1 MRVEKEFFNDTS
13 PQVKEVLTE
22 IFEAFGRNIDR
33 KFGTRELYYI
43 ARESLWL
50 SDLCRDSISGLQ
62 PPFFAPLRASFFYLL
77 QKNHLEE
84 AEKIYRSWF
93 KGLKPTQLIEDLCQS
108 FQDSS
113 IIDNTYNI
121 LVNSDRMISF
131 FAQLGYEEYLMD
143 TNINPLDNSGFLRIL
158 DLSWVRLFK
167 RFLNCR
173 AYSQYHNLLRDLF
186 NYCNEL
192 FDDMK
197 QIESLKITV
206 GERGWL
212 LKRQVLG
219 IYIAVLADG
228 LEPGLLHSPEAR
240 VLLENFLEWISGTY
254 FNYLALLC
262 TSVEYYAASALDTIQ
277 KIGSNSQYHE
287 DVVENLI
294 HQVKKIRY
302 RYSDVHDLLKSMLS
316 LSFSLDWAQDIEKH
330 LTDTQPQKPA
340 TIEEIIPWLKQA
352 HDFIEKKNRLFLDK
366 NRHQDNLKRIKEKIS
381 HTGPASFWAQCR
393 EQFNP
398 PRIRVLAASLDN
410 KYSTGSAHFFNNP
423 VVKLDKEEPIA
434 TELCLLKKWGST
446 ASIFERDKNHT
457 ANFGGGYF
465 LYHNG
470 FGLAIDP
477 GPDFLKNL
485 TQYTDFDLM
494 DIGGVACTHV
504 HYDHFAD
511 FFRIVLGIREYNQY
525 AGYKK
530 LYYLLPDADDQ
541 TMFPE
546 KLKEDFCIN
555 VFIDIA
561 QPGQTVGEER
571 CYYLPNTDW
580 GRENGIQ
587 VKPIEVVHQIYG
599 RSPTIAGAE
608 RTRSYGLLVSPLK
621 EGKPMTSI
629 LFSGDAEYE
638 PTLFSGLN
646 PEVLI
651 LNISSIRLDDITAV
665 SIGGS
670 APPGQKAKKNHLGYT
685 GISSLLK
692 RLKGAKLSI
701 ISDFFESQSE
711 VDTRLLTSSALESEL
726 EEKEKSGNLL
736 LVSEPGMRLRW
747 NESNE
752 LQLYCSVL
760 CGQAGGFV
768 NLSGN
773 PELSQR
779 KKELFPRA
787 EPIIISCRQCRE
799 RKSTL
804 GLKKW

>member
-1 MRVEKEFFNDTS
+1 VRVEKEFFNNTS
-13 PQVKEVLTE
+13 PQVKEVFTE

-50 SDLCRDSISGLQ
+50 SDLCRDPISGLQ

-93 KGLKPTQLIEDLCQS
+93 KGLKPIQLIEDLSQS

-131 FAQLGYEEYLMD
+131 FAQLGYEDYLMD
-143 TNINPLDNSGFLRIL
+143 TGINPLDNPEFLRVL
-158 DLSWVRLFK
+158 EMSWVKLFK

-173 AYSQYHNLLRDLF
+173 TVSNCHLLLKDLF
-186 NYCNEL
+186 NSCNKL
-192 FDDMK
+192 YVDIDK
-197 QIESLKITV
+197 IKSLKTAV
-206 GERGWL
+206 TFRKWL
-212 LKRQVLG
+212 LKRQVMG
-219 IYIAVLADG
+219 IYTAILVDVLD
-228 LEPGLLHSPEAR
+228 PEFFR
-240 VLLENFLEWISGTY
+240 LQESEIFLQVFKQWVERTY
-254 FNYLALLC
+254 SNYLALLC

-287 DVVENLI
+287 DVVEDLI
-294 HQVKKIRY
+294 HQVKKISY
-302 RYSDVHDLLKSMLS
+302 RYSDVHDLLKSTLTI
-316 LSFSLDWAQDIEKH
+316 SFSFDWAAEIETH
-330 LTDTQPQKPA
+330 LRNTRPQEPIEIKE
-340 TIEEIIPWLKQA
+340 TIAWLGNALEFIRESNRRFQA
-352 HDFIEKKNRLFLDK
+352 E
-366 NRHQDNLKRIKEKIS
+366 NRHQDNLTLIREKIS
-381 HTGPASFWAQCR
+381 ANGENSFWAQCQEKFDPYR
-393 EQFNP
+393 L
-398 PRIRVLAASLDN
+398 RVLVASLDN

-446 ASIFERDKNHT
+446 SSIFERDKNHT

-494 DIGGVACTHV
+494 DIGGVACTHT
-504 HYDHFAD
+504 HYDHYAD

-525 AGYKK
+525 AGYKR

-571 CYYLPNTDW
+571 CYYLPDTDW

-587 VKPIEVVHQIYG
+587 VKPIEVVHEIYG
-599 RSPTIAGAE
+599 RSPTITGAE
-608 RTRSYGLLVSPLK
+608 RTRSHGLLISPLK

-629 LFSGDAEYE
+629 LFSGDAEYD

-651 LNISSIRLDDITAV
+651 FNISSIRFNDIT
-665 SIGGS
+665 SCGP
-670 APPGQKAKKNHLGYT
+670 APLEKPVKKNHLGYA
-685 GISSLLK
+685 GILSVLK
-692 RLKGAKLSI
+692 RLKGTKLGI

-711 VDTRLLTSSALESEL
+711 VDSRLLILSALESEIV
-726 EEKEKSGNLL
+726 ENTEKPGNLL

-747 NESNE
+747 NDKNE

-760 CGQAGGFV
+760 CGQEGGFV

-787 EPIIISCRQCRE
+787 EPIIMCCRQCRE